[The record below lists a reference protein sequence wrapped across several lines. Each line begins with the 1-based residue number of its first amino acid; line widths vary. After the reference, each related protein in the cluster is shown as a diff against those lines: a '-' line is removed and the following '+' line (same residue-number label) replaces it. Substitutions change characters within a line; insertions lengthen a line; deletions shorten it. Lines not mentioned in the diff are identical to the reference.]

1 MKMTFDQFITTKKLT
16 DEQIIS
22 TLHKTIQ
29 TLLDCNYPG
38 VSVNS
43 LDKDH
48 MNQLLMYV
56 RDNYNFRFV
65 NSKIMNSVIA
75 EPK

>member
-1 MKMTFDQFITTKKLT
+1 MKMTFDEFIKTKKLT
-16 DEQIIS
+16 DEQIIN
-22 TLHKTIQ
+22 TIHQTIQ

-43 LDKDH
+43 LSKEH
-48 MNQLLMYV
+48 INQFTMYV
-56 RDNYNFRFV
+56 RDNYDFRFV
-65 NSKIMNSVIA
+65 NSNIMNSVIA